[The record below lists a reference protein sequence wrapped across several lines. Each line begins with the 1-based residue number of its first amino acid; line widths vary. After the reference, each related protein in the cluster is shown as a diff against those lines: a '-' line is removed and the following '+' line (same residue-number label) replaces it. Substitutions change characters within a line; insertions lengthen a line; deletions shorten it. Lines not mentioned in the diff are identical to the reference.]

1 MGMISTVWTGHLELC
16 SEVKAERKMSTI
28 LLFVD
33 CNTWWNRRPEEI
45 SVTLVPQTLSAR
57 GSKGGWSCTSNLPV
71 FRYCCVETGGGL
83 DNPCGPKAQLPLFD
97 SVGISTSLPCSCEI
111 RLFCAHLVLRA
122 QAYLFLLHVSQVD
135 HCCVSERMVPCL
147 LLLLVPLPPQ
157 CCTGAEDFDVCSSA
171 ASLQL
176 LQSSLSFIWTVPLQS
191 GGWLAD
197 FWKVYWTLSLPTI
210 DAKNKVWS
218 SCMS

>member
-16 SEVKAERKMSTI
+16 SEVKVERKMSTI

-33 CNTWWNRRPEEI
+33 CNTWWNHRLEEI

-71 FRYCCVETGGGL
+71 SGTAVWKQEEGWIIPVVLKPSCL
-83 DNPCGPKAQLPLFD
+83 LFD

-122 QAYLFLLHVSQVD
+122 QAYLFLPHVSQVD

-147 LLLLVPLPPQ
+147 LLLLVSLPPQ